1 MEIRL
6 IMCPPTSFSDH
17 RISASRKICSVPQKD
32 FFDSIG
38 PKGHLV
44 QCKDMSEVEV
54 KANSKANAESMTA
67 RPEFLDTLPRPH
79 DDGPATLNR
88 GTLWFSFGA
97 WASGSMRRHS
107 ARTSEFDPRDPEGTW
122 RQGSWALTEWVLGI
136 PKLPSQRPT
145 APSET

>member
-1 MEIRL
+1 V
-6 IMCPPTSFSDH
+6 S
-17 RISASRKICSVPQKD
+17 RIFGQFIFT
-32 FFDSIG
+32 FFDSID
-38 PKGHLV
+38 PKRHLV
-44 QCKDMSEVEV
+44 QRKDMSEVGV
-54 KANSKANAESMTA
+54 KADSKANAESMSA

-79 DDGPATLNR
+79 DDGPAILNR
-88 GTLWFSFGA
+88 GKSWSSFGA